1 MALTPGQYL
10 RKRRE
15 PAGLSLDDAALCFET
30 VPPIAASARAEWLG
44 LVEADAVP
52 LPVGIAD
59 ALHDAFPFDARV
71 LAELACRLDDDPDS
85 IAFGYA
91 VCRSCGCSELDP
103 CDMGCSWVVGDAA
116 LCTRCHDRARG
127 APGADTI
134 VVATLTTVA
143 A

>member
-15 PAGLSLDDAALCFET
+15 AAGLSLDDVALCFET
-30 VPPIAASARAEWLG
+30 VPPIAAAARAEWLG

-52 LPVGIAD
+52 LPAGIAD
-59 ALHDAFPFDARV
+59 ALHDAFPFDPRV
-71 LAELACRLDDDPDS
+71 LAELAYRLADDPDN

-91 VCRSCGCSELDP
+91 VCRSCACSELDP
-103 CDMGCSWVVGDAA
+103 CGEGCSWVPGDTG
-116 LCTRCHDRARG
+116 LCTRCRDRGLG
-127 APGADTI
+127 APGGDTI
-134 VVATLTTVA
+134 IVATLAKVA